1 MPLAGLQL
9 EVCHSAGE
17 FWRCHTVQ
25 FTGLWF
31 ACAELSLIFS
41 LDCSETSVL
50 SESEK
55 RNSSD
60 FVWFLVDFKF
70 HSNFKRNTYLGNC
83 FGTVHNSLHQL
94 NYQRIDYFSKSHR
107 HVLRGW
113 VGAESAV
120 LCVVL
125 GAGAEV
131 GLHPRRERPYS
142 RTRKLPDAFRTAS
155 ADSPGEITALV
166 WGVLDDNQPDNEGR
180 YFSLA
185 YFQTHHI

>member
-70 HSNFKRNTYLGNC
+70 HSNFKRNTYFWNC
-83 FGTVHNSLHQL
+83 FGTVHNSLHPPTLQKIL
-94 NYQRIDYFSKSHR
+94 LPFPVPSCPPGMCRSRVGGSVCCLGSR
-107 HVLRGW
+107 CRGW
-113 VGAESAV
+113 TPSSERASLFTDAETS
-120 LCVVL
+120 
-125 GAGAEV
+125 
-131 GLHPRRERPYS
+131 RRFPYS
-142 RTRKLPDAFRTAS
+142 L
-155 ADSPGEITALV
+155 
-166 WGVLDDNQPDNEGR
+166 GR
-180 YFSLA
+180 
-185 YFQTHHI
+185 